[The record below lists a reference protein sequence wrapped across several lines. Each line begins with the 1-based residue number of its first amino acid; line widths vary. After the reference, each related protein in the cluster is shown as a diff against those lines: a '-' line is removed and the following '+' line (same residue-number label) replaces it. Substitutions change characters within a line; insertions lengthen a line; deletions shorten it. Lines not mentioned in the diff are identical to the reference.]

1 MRNFYTPLYE
11 YIPPTERNNEMNI
24 IVKATATTIKII
36 AFLITAL
43 VIVGV
48 VGLAIVYQQ
57 QCGFSDNLLDL
68 SANQIYNRASGVCER
83 IIVNGDSKTY
93 TFRMS

>member
-1 MRNFYTPLYE
+1 
-11 YIPPTERNNEMNI
+11 MNI

-48 VGLAIVYQQ
+48 VGLAIVYQH

-68 SANQIYNRASGVCER
+68 SANQIYNRATGACER
-83 IIVNGDSKTY
+83 IIVEGQSTTY

>member
-1 MRNFYTPLYE
+1 
-11 YIPPTERNNEMNI
+11 MNI
-24 IVKATATTIKII
+24 IVKAIATTTKII
-36 AFLITAL
+36 VILILAL
-43 VIVGV
+43 VIVGA

-57 QCGFSDNLLDL
+57 QCGFSDDLLDL

-83 IIVNGDSKTY
+83 IIVEGQSKTY